1 MQTTEMYAYSD
12 IFMFGEQFLN
22 FVPII
27 CLNDVEPTYLVTLL
41 SWRACFIWGL
51 IQYNF
56 YELGTSIHILK
67 YI

>member
-1 MQTTEMYAYSD
+1 MCENGYNIYIYTDCHVCSVAMQTTEMYAYSD

-41 SWRACFIWGL
+41 SWRACFI
-51 IQYNF
+51 
-56 YELGTSIHILK
+56 
-67 YI
+67 